1 MKNSRIMLFC
11 LVGIVLCFGI
21 VREIQGTM
29 ELVNKRYEFEIAR
42 NAEAPAAPQKFR
54 TDIDQMISHSV
65 TGTGATRLPGETR
78 QDYTIYEDQVY
89 VTVDNGQNWLPVPDD
104 TSLGYARISDYRD
117 AILPG
122 SVYQSGEKV
131 SVVYGG
137 RGPENISVITTDS
150 RGAAWSVASLSG
162 TATHDLEKGYELHID
177 FVDNGQTG
185 YLAAI
190 RNEGTPEQQILLF
203 RSVNTGVTWDP
214 VPAGDALYEEI
225 LAYFELQE
233 TKHEH

>member
-1 MKNSRIMLFC
+1 MKTSKIPLFC
-11 LVGIVLCFGI
+11 LVGIVLCFGV

-29 ELVNKRYEFEIAR
+29 DLVNKRYEFETAR
-42 NAEAPAAPQKFR
+42 DTEVSAAPQKFR
-54 TDIDQMISHSV
+54 TDIDKTISHSV
-65 TGTGATRLPGETR
+65 TGTGATRLPVETG

-89 VTVDNGQNWLPVPDD
+89 VTVDKGQNWLPVPDD

-122 SVYQSGEKV
+122 NVYQSGEKV

-150 RGAAWSVASLSG
+150 WGAAWSVASLSG

-190 RNEGTPEQQILLF
+190 RNGSTPEQQILLF

-214 VPAGDALYEEI
+214 VPAGDTLYEEI
-225 LAYFELQE
+225 LAWFKLQG
-233 TKHEH
+233 TKHEL